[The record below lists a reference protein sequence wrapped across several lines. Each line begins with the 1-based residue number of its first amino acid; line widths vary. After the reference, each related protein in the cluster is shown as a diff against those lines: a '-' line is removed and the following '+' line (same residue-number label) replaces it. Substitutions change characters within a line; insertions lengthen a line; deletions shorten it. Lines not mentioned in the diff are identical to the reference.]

1 MTQLPRPLLMFIR
14 AKLIREMSWIIV
26 GHKTVLEPDGCEA
39 WQRRTSGI
47 NDWKT
52 YKMSFMITCH

>member
-1 MTQLPRPLLMFIR
+1 MFIR

-52 YKMSFMITCH
+52 YKMSFIITCH